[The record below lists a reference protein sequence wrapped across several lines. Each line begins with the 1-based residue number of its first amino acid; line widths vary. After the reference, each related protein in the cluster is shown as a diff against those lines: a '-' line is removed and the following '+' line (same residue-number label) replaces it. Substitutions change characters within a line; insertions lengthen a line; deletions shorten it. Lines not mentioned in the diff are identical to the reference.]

1 MDAQQSVAF
10 VGRKGPSTKGPQWHD
25 FMQAQRDALDTY
37 RLHGW
42 KLVAA
47 VGVHDAQA
55 LEGVLLYFSKEG
67 PAPAPD

>member
-1 MDAQQSVAF
+1 
-10 VGRKGPSTKGPQWHD
+10 
-25 FMQAQRDALDTY
+25 MQAQRDALDTY

-47 VGVHDAQA
+47 VGVPDAQA

-67 PAPAPD
+67 PAPPPD